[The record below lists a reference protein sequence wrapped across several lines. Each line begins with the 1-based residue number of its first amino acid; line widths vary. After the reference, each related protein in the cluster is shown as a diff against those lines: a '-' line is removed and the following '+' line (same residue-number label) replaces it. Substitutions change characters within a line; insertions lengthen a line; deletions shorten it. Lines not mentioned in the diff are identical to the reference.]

1 MPVVLTIAPHGRNNY
16 NQLVKAEFLPNLPIR
31 NYWESNDLAAGI
43 CGGGDVSE
51 LGKLAEEE
59 FHCMHKSPLKIQS
72 VVSMPFDEN
81 TYIVTGPR
89 EGECLVIDPGFD
101 PQAIL
106 DLLAEQELTPAAILC
121 THGHSDH
128 IAGNASLKE
137 QWPECPL
144 IIGHGDASKLTD
156 PVGNLS
162 AGYGFKLV
170 SPPADQT
177 VAEGETLDLAGIKL
191 KVRETPGHSA
201 GHVVFIV
208 EDHDPVFVLG
218 GDVLFAGGIGRT
230 DFADG
235 NFADL
240 KRSIHEKLFTLPAE
254 TIVLP
259 GHGPQTTIGEEKE
272 HNPYVGANAHYEG

>member
-1 MPVVLTIAPHGRNNY
+1 VADHGVNGY
-16 NQLVKAEFLPNLPIR
+16 GVP
-31 NYWESNDLAAGI
+31 ESSDLANW
-43 CGGGDVSE
+43 E
-51 LGKLAEEE
+51 KEE
-59 FHCMHKSPLKIQS
+59 FAQMEKSQLAIHT

-81 TYIVTGPR
+81 TYIVSRP
-89 EGECLVIDPGFD
+89 GEAGCLVIDPGFD
-101 PQAIL
+101 PQQIF
-106 DLLAEQELTPAAILC
+106 DVLAEHDLTPVAILC

-128 IAGNASLKE
+128 IAGNAALKE
-137 QWPECPL
+137 RWPAIPL

-177 VAEGETLDLAGIKL
+177 VKEGEELTLAGITL

-208 EDHDPVFVLG
+208 EDHEPTLVLG

-235 NFADL
+235 SFPDL
-240 KRSIHEKLFTLPAE
+240 KRSIQEKLFALPDD
-254 TIVLP
+254 TIVLS
-259 GHGPQTTIGEEKE
+259 GHGPATTIGREKE
-272 HNPYVGANAHYEG
+272 SNPYVGKGADYEG